1 MWGGSQRGL
10 GADSSVCRPRPN
22 PRAWPRAPRLGTEAP
37 GLPLQSYSQGGRRP
51 EARGQPPGTGFS
63 CSEPELEAVTVSSLD
78 AEGLEMALSE
88 LSGYVALFCL
98 CQLDRGKGAPWA
110 SSCHL

>member
-1 MWGGSQRGL
+1 ML
-10 GADSSVCRPRPN
+10 
-22 PRAWPRAPRLGTEAP
+22 
-37 GLPLQSYSQGGRRP
+37 
-51 EARGQPPGTGFS
+51 
-63 CSEPELEAVTVSSLD
+63 SLD

-88 LSGYVALFCL
+88 LSGYVALFRL